1 MICLSKM
8 KYKILENNTGLT
20 NTYISRILID
30 RGTDHAY
37 LRFGSDIK
45 FMGGEE
51 VKQMNAGKKY
61 YTKKDK
67 SSKYKNSVFYPYYQR
82 LGTLDALASVLNISK
97 QRVHQ
102 LLTLHVKKETEDK
115 YISILDKSLDNSL

>member
-1 MICLSKM
+1 MICHFKM
-8 KYKILENNTGLT
+8 KYRILENNTGLT

-30 RGTDHAY
+30 RGPDHAY
-37 LRFGSDIK
+37 LRFGSSIK
-45 FMGGEE
+45 FISGEE
-51 VKQMNAGKKY
+51 VKKMNFGKKY

-67 SSKYKNSVFYPYYQR
+67 SGMYKNSVFYQYYQR
-82 LGTLDALASVLNISK
+82 LGTIDALASVLNISR

-115 YISILDKSLDNSL
+115 YLSILDKSLDNSL